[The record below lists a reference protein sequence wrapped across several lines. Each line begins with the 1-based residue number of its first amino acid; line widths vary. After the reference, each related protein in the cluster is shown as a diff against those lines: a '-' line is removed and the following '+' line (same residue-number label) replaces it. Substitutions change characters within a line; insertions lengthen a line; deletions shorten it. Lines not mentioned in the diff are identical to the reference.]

1 MTCKKKVLV
10 APLNWGLG
18 HATRCIPII
27 NALIKANYEP
37 ILASDGDALILLQKE
52 FPLLKSY
59 TLPSYNIK
67 YSKSGQN
74 LKFKLLLSIPSV
86 ITAVK
91 KEHAL
96 VARILKKEA
105 IAGIISDNR
114 FGVYNSNIPSVY
126 ITHQLTVLSGK
137 TTGITSKTHQKIIKN
152 FNECWV
158 PDVQN
163 EPNLSGNLGHLQI
176 HDFNLKYLGVLSRFK
191 PVKCTIK
198 YNLLIVLSGPEPQRT
213 LLEEKLLLELKNYQ
227 GKVLF
232 VRGTLENNT
241 VLKVPKNIEIR
252 NYLLTDAL
260 EKALNESE
268 LIIARSGYSTI
279 MDVAVLGK
287 KAFFI
292 PTPGQY
298 EQEYLAKTL
307 KEKLIAPYSSQQD
320 FSLEKLNEIE
330 NYTGF
335 NKTASNVDLNRF
347 LLFERK

>member
-1 MTCKKKVLV
+1 M
-10 APLNWGLG
+10 
-18 HATRCIPII
+18 
-27 NALIKANYEP
+27 
-37 ILASDGDALILLQKE
+37 LQKE

-74 LKFKLLLSIPSV
+74 LKFKLVLSIPSV
-86 ITAVK
+86 IAAVK

-96 VARILKKEA
+96 VAKIIKKEA
-105 IAGIISDNR
+105 IVGSISDNR

-158 PDVQN
+158 PDIEN
-163 EPNLSGNLGHLQI
+163 KPNYSENLGHLKTN
-176 HDFNLKYLGVLSRFK
+176 DLNLKYLGVLSRFK
-191 PVKCTIK
+191 PEKRTIK

-213 LLEEKLLLELKNYQ
+213 LLEEKLLLELNNYQ
-227 GKVLF
+227 GKALF
-232 VRGTLENNT
+232 GRGILENNKS
-241 VLKVPKNIEIR
+241 LKVSKNIEIK
-252 NYLLTDAL
+252 NYLLTDTL

-268 LIIARSGYSTI
+268 IVIARSGYSTI
-279 MDVAVLGK
+279 MDLAVLGK

-320 FSLEKLNEIE
+320 FSIEKLNEIR

-335 NKTASNVDLNRF
+335 KKTASNVDLNRF